1 MGGLHTLV
9 CGRNRHPG
17 VPSPPAGPG
26 SPPAT
31 WQRGD
36 ASHASAVG
44 LAPPLQIHH
53 IPRLALSSC
62 RRRRWCDETS
72 PGVNHPG
79 PPRPCKCATATTLL
93 AAMPCCLVAASWR
106 QLFSPRVPLASLPSS
121 SRSPRPSLIVIPDNK
136 DLFRR
141 AATMHRRI
149 AMRGAARRG
158 MDIREACQSRMPV
171 ALPKALPLARVS
183 TLASPSVENQVLGAL
198 QGGRQQFAA
207 NGFTLRP
214 REMGGKWDLGSA
226 SDTSC
231 TYAPK

>member
-53 IPRLALSSC
+53 IPRLTIPSC
-62 RRRRWCDETS
+62 RRRRCCDETS

-79 PPRPCKCATATTLL
+79 PPRACKCATASTLL

-106 QLFSPRVPLASLPSS
+106 QLFTPRVPLASLPSS

-136 DLFRR
+136 DLFHR

-149 AMRGAARRG
+149 AMRGAARDGHPGSLSKPHAR
-158 MDIREACQSRMPV
+158 RPTQS
-171 ALPKALPLARVS
+171 
-183 TLASPSVENQVLGAL
+183 ASP
-198 QGGRQQFAA
+198 
-207 NGFTLRP
+207 
-214 REMGGKWDLGSA
+214 
-226 SDTSC
+226 C
-231 TYAPK
+231 